1 MNNKSTELKNNNRL
15 KRFETTMLA
24 TQVLILASA
33 FNAYFFGHRITDE
46 SQIFS
51 MLGIRIDILILGIS
65 ALVVVPL
72 VRILSKSNLDKATF
86 YYFCL
91 LSLITAMMAFVEGGL
106 YSVPIMCFP
115 IIAIF
120 SALHTNSKVFFSI
133 CAFFCSVVV
142 LMAINHESG
151 WYQGTVSTGAM
162 RMFDLLILVLISA
175 YIAWIVN
182 ADSKRLM
189 ANLKQDHLQALESK
203 KVIQHL
209 ADTDPLT
216 GLANRTFAKTQFEA
230 MQDDMDVSKEEIGL
244 YFVDLDN
251 FKNINDI
258 FDHQIGD
265 ELLKNIAKRLS
276 RLIDTKSLVCRL
288 GGDEFLLCIKVRK
301 PFNYEMLAKEILIS
315 LSEPHIIFGT
325 QAEVTASIGITV
337 IEDKLISFDNAR
349 KQADMAMYKSKQA
362 GKNDFFYY
370 SKDLHRDYMRNL
382 NILNSLKDA
391 LSQNLF
397 DLHYQP
403 KIEIGSNQV
412 IGAEALLRWTR
423 ENPDNLS
430 PGEFIPVVE
439 STELIH
445 SIGAWVI
452 EEACLTC
459 QKWHLDGHEISIAV
473 NVSALQLARA
483 GFYEMVV
490 EALKVSGLKAQYL
503 EIELTEHFLVQEN
516 QIIQSQLKSLKKLG
530 VTLAIDDFGTGYSNM
545 GYLTHMDIDTLKL
558 DRSFIS
564 GIDKAPTALAIVK
577 AINEMAVV
585 LGIQVVAEGVE
596 EQEERLLL
604 KEMGCSIGQGYL
616 WSKPL
621 PSNSL
626 IKYLENQKPIIVNI
640 NPNHLP
646 ELEETPQH
654 W

>member
-1 MNNKSTELKNNNRL
+1 MNNNKIAEQKNENRH
-15 KRFETTMLA
+15 KRFEITLLA
-24 TQVLILASA
+24 TQFLILASA
-33 FNAYFFGHRITDE
+33 LNSYFFGHQTVDE
-46 SQIFS
+46 NPLFS
-51 MLGIRIDILILGIS
+51 LFGIRIDILLLALG
-65 ALVVVPL
+65 ALVFVPL
-72 VRILSKSNLDKATF
+72 VRIISKRDLDKATL
-86 YYFCL
+86 YYFWL
-91 LSLITAMMAFVEGGL
+91 LSIITAMIAFLEGGL

-133 CAFFCSVVV
+133 CAFFCSVVI
-142 LMAINHESG
+142 LMTFNHSQE
-151 WYQGTVSTGAM
+151 WYQGAVTTGAM
-162 RMFDLLILVLISA
+162 RMFDFLILVLISA
-175 YIAWIVN
+175 YIAWNVSS
-182 ADSKRLM
+182 DSKRLL
-189 ANLKQDHLQALESK
+189 ANLKKDHLKALESK
-203 KVIQHL
+203 KLIQHL

-216 GLANRTFAKTQFEA
+216 GLSNRSYAKSHFEA
-230 MQDDMDVSKEEIGL
+230 MQAAMDINKEEIGL

-265 ELLKNIAKRLS
+265 ELLKVIAKRLS
-276 RLIDTKSLVCRL
+276 RIVDTKSLVCRL
-288 GGDEFLLCIKVRK
+288 GGDEFILCIKVKK
-301 PFNYEMLAKEILIS
+301 PFNYETLAKEILIS

-325 QAEVTASIGITV
+325 QAEITASIGITV
-337 IEDKLISFDNAR
+337 ITDKDISFDNAR

-362 GKNDFFYY
+362 GKNDFYYY

-382 NILNSLKDA
+382 TILNSLKDA

-403 KIEIGSNQV
+403 KIAIGSNKV

-423 ENPDNLS
+423 NNPDNLS

-483 GFYEMVV
+483 GFYDHVV
-490 EALKVSGLKAQYL
+490 DALKMSGLHAHYL
-503 EIELTEHFLVQEN
+503 ELELTEHFLVQEN
-516 QIIQSQLKSLKKLG
+516 PIINSQLKALKKLG
-530 VTLAIDDFGTGYSNM
+530 VKLAIDDFGTGYSNM
-545 GYLTHMDIDTLKL
+545 GYLTQMDIDTLKL

-564 GIDKAPTALAIVK
+564 GIDKASNALAIVK
-577 AINEMAVV
+577 AINDMAVV

-596 EQEERLLL
+596 EEEERVLLE
-604 KEMGCSIGQGYL
+604 KMGCSIGQGFL
-616 WSKPL
+616 WSKAL
-621 PSNSL
+621 PSNKL
-626 IKYLENQKPIIVNI
+626 LGYLESQKPIIVNLTS
-640 NPNHLP
+640 NHHSR
-646 ELEETPQH
+646 LEETLQH
-654 W
+654 